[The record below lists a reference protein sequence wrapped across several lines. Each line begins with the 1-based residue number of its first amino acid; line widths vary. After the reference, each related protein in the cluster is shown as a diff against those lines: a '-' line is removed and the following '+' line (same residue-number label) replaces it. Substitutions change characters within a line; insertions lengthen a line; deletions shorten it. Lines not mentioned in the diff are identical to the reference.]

1 MASKYQSR
9 IIKEMEQKGFFVL
22 KIITT
27 NKNGICDLLCMK
39 LGEPDVWIECKE
51 KNDTLKELQRFRIDE
66 LRKMGKIAYCTQDGR
81 GIIYTEF

>member
-1 MASKYQSR
+1 
-9 IIKEMEQKGFFVL
+9 
-22 KIITT
+22 
-27 NKNGICDLLCMK
+27 MK

-81 GIIYTEF
+81 GIIYPEF